1 MLLAGLPVWPA
12 GAAAQETDEMFENRV
27 DPTHVFPQVNRTKY
41 GSNMS
46 MLAVVT
52 RDGTTLSEVSEN
64 TIVAVFSGD
73 EIRGKDIIYADQDNM
88 AFVTIYGE
96 STETL
101 TFKVYWDG
109 VVYDCGGSATF
120 ASDGF
125 IGATDSPYELDIS
138 PVSLADNAS
147 NSETLTT
154 WNTKTRDVVL
164 TDRTLYKDGSWNT
177 LCLPF
182 SLSAEQIAADTD
194 FAAATVMELDV
205 TEKNGFD
212 TTDGTLYLHFKTAT
226 AIEAGVPYL
235 VKWEKAADYA
245 SGEAGHDISNPVFGG
260 VTISS
265 TAAQAVES
273 TTTGLETVQMVGT
286 YSPVS
291 VTADDKSILFMGDA
305 NTLYYSSI
313 DRQLRSC
320 RAYFSIPYIKN
331 HAGAKVRAFRLNFDG
346 VETTGILEVPRD
358 PDEIKDD
365 AWYTPDGVR
374 LKGKPAWSGIY
385 IHEGKKT
392 FVK

>member
-1 MLLAGLPVWPA
+1 MRITDRFFGLLALLLVGSASLK
-12 GAAAQETDEMFENRV
+12 AQTGDPFGDVDTYKYQGTMTITAQVKQNGNVVTD
-27 DPTHVFPQVNRTKY
+27 
-41 GSNMS
+41 
-46 MLAVVT
+46 AVVAVYQEDEL
-52 RDGTTLSEVSEN
+52 RGKKRVGDGTHPELAFLTVY
-64 TIVAVFSGD
+64 GD
-73 EIRGKDIIYADQDNM
+73 YTGSPQYLR
-88 AFVTIYGE
+88 
-96 STETL
+96 
-101 TFKVYWDG
+101 FKVYTNG
-109 VVYDCGGSATF
+109 MTFECNPNPSITYEFYGSLGTP
-120 ASDGF
+120 SN
-125 IGATDSPYELDIS
+125 PYVITL
-138 PVSLADNAS
+138 PVSLANDADNS
-147 NSETLTT
+147 DVLSTFGGQTC
-154 WNTKTRDVVL
+154 DVVL
-164 TDRTLYKDGSWNT
+164 AGRTLFKDGSWNT

-182 SLSAEQIAADTD
+182 SLSAEQIAASTD
-194 FAAATVMELDV
+194 FAAGVVMELDV

-212 TTDGTLYLHFKTAT
+212 TTDGTLYLYFKTAT

-235 VKWEKAADYA
+235 VKWEKAADYET
-245 SGEAGHDISNPVFGG
+245 GEPGHDISNPVFGD

-273 TTTGLETVQMVGT
+273 TTTGLEKVQMVGT

-365 AWYTPDGVR
+365 VWYSLDGVR
-374 LKGKPAWSGIY
+374 LSEKPIWSGTY
-385 IHEGKKT
+385 IHKGKKT
-392 FVK
+392 LVK